1 MIITEELIN
10 NFLEYKRN
18 EGLKEKTLYRFRY
31 DFMAFYRWLCENKK
45 DRIECIDKL
54 TIEEYKHHLFSLW
67 GSKKSRYWIQNS
79 LCSWTINQKL
89 LVIKHFFEY
98 INYIYDIGIDYRKIK
113 LNKVKYRTGDY
124 FTEEEIR
131 EILRTI
137 DKTEKYRINQLRFKL
152 IVLVCFVSGSRL
164 NELRQITIKGIKNWK
179 QKIVWKWDKERY
191 LFFNRECI
199 EVLEE
204 YIEEQQKP
212 LPRLWRIVKRIND
225 YAICSHWYNSFG
237 DMIWKQAITEMF
249 KKLNKYLNRE
259 KIITCHTLRHSF
271 ATFMVDHWT
280 NVFHL
285 KELMWHEKIN
295 TTAWYYHRNWNILF
309 TEQQQVFSN
318 LII

>member
-1 MIITEELIN
+1 MKITLELIN

-67 GSKKSRYWIQNS
+67 GSKNSRYWIQNS

-98 INYIYDIGIDYRKIK
+98 MNYIYDLWIDYRKIK

-249 KKLNKYLNRE
+249 KKLNKYLNWE

-271 ATFMVDHWT
+271 ATTLLREWT
-280 NVFHL
+280 NL
-285 KELMWHEKIN
+285 SDIQYLMGHSKLS
-295 TTAWYYHRNWNILF
+295 TTATYLHENRSILKSEQHR
-309 TEQQQVFSN
+309 VFCN
-318 LII
+318 FCI